1 MLPGQGLPDT
11 PYSDETDDQ
20 SAAWRSELFGKL
32 LIALVI
38 AGHVLFYDVLPA
50 VLAWAVG
57 SAQGL
62 DLFSGF
68 DTPSLRRVA
77 ALGLFLSAV
86 AAIITTES
94 VTLLGRPFG
103 RGTFI
108 TTAVAIGVVLFPSLA
123 DWHRIRLGLTP
134 DQFAI
139 LQSYCYLALRVM
151 VGFLIGAI
159 VSWVGFARYM
169 SQVSSDRPQHSR
181 K

>member
-1 MLPGQGLPDT
+1 MFPGQGLPDT
-11 PYSDETDDQ
+11 SDETDAQ
-20 SAAWRSELFGKL
+20 SAAWGPELFGKP

-38 AGHVLFYDVLPA
+38 AGHVLVYDVLPA

-68 DTPSLRRVA
+68 DTPSIRRVA

-94 VTLLGRPFG
+94 ATLLGRPFG
-103 RGTFI
+103 RGAFI

-123 DWHRIRLGLTP
+123 DWHRIRL
-134 DQFAI
+134 
-139 LQSYCYLALRVM
+139 
-151 VGFLIGAI
+151 
-159 VSWVGFARYM
+159 
-169 SQVSSDRPQHSR
+169 
-181 K
+181 

>member
-1 MLPGQGLPDT
+1 M
-11 PYSDETDDQ
+11 PYSDEKDDE
-20 SAAWRSELFGKL
+20 SDVWRSELLGKL
-32 LIALVI
+32 LVPVGI

-68 DTPSLRRVA
+68 DNPSLRRVA

-94 VTLLGRPFG
+94 VTRLARPFG
-103 RGTFI
+103 VGHFLAI
-108 TTAVAIGVVLFPSLA
+108 VVAIGVALFPSLA
-123 DWHRIRLGLTP
+123 DWHRIRLGLAP
-134 DQFAI
+134 EQFAI

-151 VGFLIGAI
+151 VGFLIGAT
-159 VSWVGFARYM
+159 VSWILLARY
-169 SQVSSDRPQHSR
+169 VPRA
-181 K
+181 